1 MSNQPVLAIALG
13 GLAGPVS
20 SDNTLMLKQF
30 LLRLRSF
37 SLGYSILS
45 IIYVINSIYILSNN
59 DDNNDIGL
67 LEILISFFFIL
78 ASILIFRISLQG
90 NLMTIT
96 TNYSMFVIFR

>member
-1 MSNQPVLAIALG
+1 MSSQGTPQLSII
-13 GLAGPVS
+13 LAGVVPPAS
-20 SDNTLMLKQF
+20 NTIMLNTF

-37 SLGYSILS
+37 TIGYSIIS
-45 IIYVINSIYILSNN
+45 IIYLIKGIIILYNG
-59 DDNNDIGL
+59 DNDIGS
-67 LEILISFFFIL
+67 LEILISFFFII